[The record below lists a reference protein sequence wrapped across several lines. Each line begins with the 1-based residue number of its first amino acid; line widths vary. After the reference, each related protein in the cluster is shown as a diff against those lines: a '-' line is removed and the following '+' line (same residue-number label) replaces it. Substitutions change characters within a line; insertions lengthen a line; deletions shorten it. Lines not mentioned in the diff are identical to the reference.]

1 MAGHDNLAYAPVHA
15 PVTVVA
21 RFLAK
26 DGQEARVEETLRAMV
41 APTRAEEACISY
53 DLYRSRDQSAVFYML
68 ENWRSRE
75 GLAAHM
81 GMPYFAAM
89 DTALTDTLA
98 EHYTVSVVEMASPAA
113 R

>member
-68 ENWRSRE
+68 ENWRRHCQVNGSV
-75 GLAAHM
+75 AA
-81 GMPYFAAM
+81 PERQEV
-89 DTALTDTLA
+89 T
-98 EHYTVSVVEMASPAA
+98 
-113 R
+113 